1 MGTMKRGKLPSK
13 KVFKVKQKKSFPF
26 VTTGRKVGI

>member
-1 MGTMKRGKLPSK
+1 MERGNLPSK
-13 KVFKVKQKKSFPF
+13 KVFKVKQKGSYPF

>member
-1 MGTMKRGKLPSK
+1 MKIMKSGKLPSK
-13 KVFKVKQKKSFPF
+13 KVFKVKQKSSYPF